1 MRRLV
6 LVATAL
12 LAACEG
18 DVAPAAAP
26 LALALPSPGAEE
38 VILDVRA
45 DGATLFGR
53 VVPPPPNADP
63 DRLLVLRSELGG
75 QPIAGALEG
84 TQVLD
89 ARFAGGALVVLG
101 TDHVLYAH
109 EGGAVVELDAQVFG
123 PLSAAGDRV
132 AYVRGEMPELEVAR
146 ADVRTGAVESVTQ
159 GMAPAWSP
167 ALSPDG
173 REVIFVSG
181 VTGSPRLYRSEGGA
195 ARALPPVERFP
206 TAPSAPR
213 WVDDRLV
220 FEDEQGVAAI
230 DLREGALVF
239 SAPSARELFAMPD
252 GRLGA
257 LGEGGLET
265 IGGAR

>member
-1 MRRLV
+1 MRRLALALAV
-6 LVATAL
+6 LLV
-12 LAACEG
+12 ACEG

-26 LALALPSPGAEE
+26 LAQALPSPGAEE

-63 DRLLVLRSELGG
+63 DRVLVLRSELAG
-75 QPIAGALEG
+75 QPIAPALEG
-84 TQVLD
+84 ARVLD

-146 ADVRTGAVESVTQ
+146 ADVRTGEAVSITQ

-167 ALSPDG
+167 ALSADG

-195 ARALPPVERFP
+195 SRALPPVERFP
-206 TAPSAPR
+206 TAPSSPR
-213 WVDDRLV
+213 WVDDRLI

-230 DLREGALVF
+230 DLREGTLLF
-239 SAPSARELFAMPD
+239 SAPGARELFAMPD

-257 LGEGGLET
+257 LGESGLET
-265 IGGAR
+265 VGGAR